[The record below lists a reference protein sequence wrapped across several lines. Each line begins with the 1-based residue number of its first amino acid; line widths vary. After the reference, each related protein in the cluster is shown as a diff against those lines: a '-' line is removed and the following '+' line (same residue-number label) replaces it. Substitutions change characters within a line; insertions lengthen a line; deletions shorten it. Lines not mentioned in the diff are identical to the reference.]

1 MWRGLWAYPRKCDN
15 MTSDIDK
22 WNRWI
27 EHLSVTSGKTSVKLS
42 NIEKTLDKYI
52 VMHRRMHLINT
63 LLILGVI
70 GLNGLLL
77 FYI

>member
-1 MWRGLWAYPRKCDN
+1 

-52 VMHRRMHLINT
+52 VMHRRMLLINT

>member
-1 MWRGLWAYPRKCDN
+1 MWQGLWVYLRKCDS

-52 VMHRRMHLINT
+52 VMHRRMLLINT